1 MICEEKLL
9 FEIINSVWRRFRAVD
24 ANCGS
29 SNSSSSSS
37 QRAMQF
43 LRRRSSE
50 VASSIACSSA
60 DEDERSQDDTKR
72 VGEMERQAGGGE
84 RA

>member
-29 SNSSSSSS
+29 SNSSSS